1 MSNKTRRQNQ
11 INLMRTVLVLTC
23 SVGLAALVGAAQQN
37 NNNNQQYKKKGGGN
51 APQQQAVVPQSGK
64 KFKTTGTGM
73 NPHVQNFQQSNT
85 AGNQQFKANKT
96 KFQNQSSLNS
106 SGGNAQFKAN
116 KTKFQNQSSLNNA
129 ASNTT
134 FNKTKNVNINKNV
147 TVNKNFKVQKFN
159 LGNSPKGN
167 YQAVKFNQNYKIQG
181 AQNWKGS
188 KYVVFKNYHPQWQN
202 QWWWSHHYNHITIVF
217 GAPYYWDAGYWYP
230 AWGYDPGA
238 SYYFDGP
245 IYASNP
251 EMDPGQVVANVQSAL
266 QQQGYYQ
273 GEIDGVLGPQTR
285 AALAEYQSAQGI
297 EPTGAVDEPTLETLG
312 MA

>member
-1 MSNKTRRQNQ
+1 
-11 INLMRTVLVLTC
+11 LF
-23 SVGLAALVGAAQQN
+23 AGAAQQNNN
-37 NNNNQQYKKKGGGN
+37 NNNNQQYKKKGGNN
-51 APQQQAVVPQSGK
+51 AAQQQVVTQQTGK
-64 KFKTTGTGM
+64 KYKTTGAGT
-73 NPHVQNFQQSNT
+73 HVQNFQQSNT
-85 AGNQQFKANKT
+85 GGQFKSNKA
-96 KFQNQSSLNS
+96 KYQNQSNAAMGTNLNS
-106 SGGNAQFKAN
+106 SKSNKFKY
-116 KTKFQNQSSLNNA
+116 QNQSGFNSS

-134 FNKTKNVNINKNV
+134 FNKTKNVNINKNM

-159 LGNSPKGN
+159 LGNNPSGKYN
-167 YQAVKFNQNYKIQG
+167 AVKFNQNYKISG

-202 QWWWSHHYNHITIVF
+202 QWWWSHHYNHITFVF
-217 GAPYYWDAGYWYP
+217 GSPYYWDAGYWYP

-245 IYASNP
+245 IYASSP
-251 EMDPGQVVANVQSAL
+251 EMDPGQTVANVQSAL

-273 GEIDGVLGPQTR
+273 GDIDGVLGPQTR

-297 EPTGAVDEPTLETLG
+297 EPTGAIDEPTLETLG